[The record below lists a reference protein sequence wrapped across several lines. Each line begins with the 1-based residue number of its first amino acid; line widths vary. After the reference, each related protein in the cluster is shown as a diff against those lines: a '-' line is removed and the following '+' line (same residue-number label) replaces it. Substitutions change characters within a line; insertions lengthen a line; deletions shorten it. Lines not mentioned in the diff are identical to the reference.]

1 MKFKYSYFCLF
12 SGLIADQTG
21 NYVYSFYMTGG
32 VLIAAFLIPLILICV
47 NRGRSRVH
55 TMDTK
60 EFEQL
65 VAIRKLSKG
74 IQTMEPSFKEFAGL
88 KKLRLRNEIRKRSSS
103 AII

>member
-1 MKFKYSYFCLF
+1 MKFKYSFFVFF

-21 NYVYSFYMTGG
+21 NYVYSFYMAGG
-32 VLIAAFLIPLILICV
+32 VLISAFLIPLILICV

-60 EFEQL
+60 EIEQP

-74 IQTMEPSFKEFAGL
+74 IQTTEPSFKEFAGL
-88 KKLRLRNEIRKRSSS
+88 KKLRLGNETRKRSSS

>member
-1 MKFKYSYFCLF
+1 
-12 SGLIADQTG
+12 
-21 NYVYSFYMTGG
+21 MTGG

-55 TMDTK
+55 AIDKT
-60 EFEQL
+60 EFEQP

-74 IQTMEPSFKEFAGL
+74 IQTMEPTFKEFAGL
-88 KKLRLRNEIRKRSSS
+88 KKFHLGNETRKRSAS